1 MFNKKDAI
9 RSTTQLL
16 KRTALH
22 WKRKQSLKMYIL
34 GEELLVHVLVEDELS
49 DHVGVIMFQFEGG
62 KETVV
67 LSGKGEPGS
76 FF

>member
-1 MFNKKDAI
+1 
-9 RSTTQLL
+9 
-16 KRTALH
+16 
-22 WKRKQSLKMYIL
+22 MYIL